1 LSAELLEFVQ
11 RRAAMDNLT
20 DDATKVYLFTN
31 SEEMLN
37 AVTRDRRGAN
47 LPLLRGAWDFQKEIV
62 LGVQEPFGAGIDPE
76 PALRG
81 MRSNGYFI
89 WKLPHIEPFG
99 SSQ

>member
-47 LPLLRGAWDFQKEIV
+47 LPHRARFCSTCREHGFHSPQSSADRPQCRERQVAPIETFDLFDAGASILGAW
-62 LGVQEPFGAGIDPE
+62 
-76 PALRG
+76 
-81 MRSNGYFI
+81 
-89 WKLPHIEPFG
+89 
-99 SSQ
+99 